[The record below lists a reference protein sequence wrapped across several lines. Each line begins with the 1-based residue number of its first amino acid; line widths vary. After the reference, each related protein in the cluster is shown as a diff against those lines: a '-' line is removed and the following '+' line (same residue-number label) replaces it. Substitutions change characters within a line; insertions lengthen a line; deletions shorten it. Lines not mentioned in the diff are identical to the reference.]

1 MLTLRD
7 GSVLVLTDRINHPAE
22 VLIVGIY
29 QDPAGPVIAAPGI
42 GVDAR
47 TAAELAALLSAVGA
61 TGKPEE
67 VTRIPAPSET
77 GVRSVVAV
85 GLGEQLAVDDEQI
98 RKSAGAAART
108 LSGVESVVCTMSLL
122 DLAATA
128 EGLALGAFSF
138 DAHKADRPDRVGS
151 CPLSTILLVVTTPLC
166 ESLLSVLRRSVAL
179 VDAVTSVRQLVNTP
193 PNLLYPEE
201 FARRVQDRTEGS
213 GLVVQVLDES
223 DLLQGGF
230 GGILGVGQ
238 GSARPPRLV
247 RMHYSCAVA
256 EAPTVALVGKG
267 ITFDTGGISIKAAVG
282 MEHMTSDMAGAAAV
296 LFTCILAAELAVPV
310 NVIVY
315 APMAENMPSGSA
327 QRPGDVVTQYG
338 GTTVEVVDTDAEGRL
353 VLADAIVRACEDEP
367 DYLIDVATLTGAQT
381 VALGSRTSGVMGTA
395 EFRDRVAAIGLE
407 VGERAWAMPLP
418 EELREVLESNVADIK
433 NIAPQRE
440 GGMLVAGLFL
450 REFVTSS
457 VQWAHVDIDG
467 PAYNIGKPWGY
478 NGMGGTGVPV
488 RTLFAVVED
497 IARHG

>member
-1 MLTLRD
+1 MLTFRD
-7 GSVLVLTDRINHPAE
+7 GSVLALTDRMNHQAE
-22 VLIVGIY
+22 VLIVAIY

-42 GVDAR
+42 GADAR

-85 GLGEQLAVDDEQI
+85 GLGEEFAVDDEQI
-98 RKSAGAAART
+98 RRSAGAAART
-108 LSGVESVVCTMSLL
+108 LNGVESVVCTMSLL
-122 DLAATA
+122 NLAATA
-128 EGLALGAFSF
+128 EGLAFGAFSF
-138 DAHKADRPDRVGS
+138 DAHKSYRSDGVGS
-151 CPLSTILLVVTTPLC
+151 GRLSTIRLVVRTPSC
-166 ESLLSVLRRSVAL
+166 ESLLGVLRRSAVL
-179 VDAVTSVRQLVNTP
+179 IDAVNSVRVLVNTP
-193 PNLLYPEE
+193 PNILYPEE
-201 FARRVQDRTEGS
+201 FARRIQDRSRGS
-213 GLVVQVLDES
+213 GVVVQVLDES
-223 DLLQGGF
+223 DLRREGF

-238 GSARPPRLV
+238 GSVRPPRLV
-247 RMHYSCAVA
+247 RAHYSCAVA

-296 LFTCILAAELAVPV
+296 LFTCMLAAELAVPV
-310 NVIVY
+310 NVIAY

-353 VLADAIVRACEDEP
+353 VLADAIARACEDEP

-395 EFRDRVAAIGLE
+395 DFRDRVAAIGLE
-407 VGERAWAMPLP
+407 VGEHAWAMPLP
-418 EELREVLESNVADIK
+418 EALREVLESNVADIK

-488 RTLFAVVED
+488 RTLLAVVED